1 MNIGT
6 IVTPMARGQITIPKQ
21 FRDKLGITPK
31 TPLNL
36 TLEEDKIVVK
46 PLTKVI
52 ADESPY
58 IIKPK
63 YTKEEYMKVLEKI
76 SKSKLVLWTKT
87 DDRARERMRKKEKIW
102 NW

>member
-1 MNIGT
+1 
-6 IVTPMARGQITIPKQ
+6 MARGQITIPKEY
-21 FRDKLGITPK
+21 REKLGITSK

-46 PLTKVI
+46 PLTKMI

-63 YTKEEYMKVLEKI
+63 YTRDEYTKVLARI
-76 SKSKLVLWTKT
+76 SDYMQKHGPLWTKA
-87 DDRARERMRKKEKIW
+87 DDVAREKMRKKEKIW